1 MKKTITRMEI
11 EDFLIDHFDI
21 DTYELI
27 QNEDKPGWLKNGFG
41 ADSFDF
47 AEMQYKIEK
56 KYNIEIPYINTI
68 KNFSF
73 VELVNYLTNL
83 CNGTP
88 VQDTQKNTE
97 TPCKPVSAP
106 HTKKTSNKKSA
117 FDYTQI
123 DIFKKLFSLFRKSDM
138 QIQKDKRDK
147 ETANNLIKYLQSV
160 NVVQS
165 GNELFQ
171 TDDFKIIC
179 EPVVNKICVTDIKTK
194 EILFTTK
201 DVQKYSVIKELLN
214 ERCVKTEI
222 KKYEIFNERLKKL
235 INQNTQ

>member
-1 MKKTITRMEI
+1 MEI

>member
-11 EDFLIDHFDI
+11 EEFLIDHFDI

-123 DIFKKLFSLFRKSDM
+123 DILKKLFSLFRKSDM

-147 ETANNLIKYLQSV
+147 ETANNLIEYLQYID
-160 NVVQS
+160 VVQL
-165 GNELFQ
+165 GTELFQ
-171 TDDFKIIC
+171 TNEFQIIC
-179 EPVVNKICVTDIKTK
+179 EPVVNLVCVTDTK
-194 EILFTTK
+194 TK
-201 DVQKYSVIKELLN
+201 DVLFKTKNAHIYSAVIKSLKEQ
-214 ERCVKTEI
+214 CVKTQI
-222 KKYEIFNERLKKL
+222 KINKNFNERLKSL
-235 INQNTQ
+235 INQNTK

>member
-56 KYNIEIPYINTI
+56 KYNIEIPYIDTI

-83 CNGTP
+83 CNGTQ

-147 ETANNLIKYLQSV
+147 ETTDNLTKYLQSV
-160 NVVQS
+160 DVVQS
-165 GNELFQ
+165 GKELFQ
-171 TDDFKIIC
+171 TNEFQIIC
-179 EPVVNKICVTDIKTK
+179 EAVVNKICVTDIKTK

-201 DVQKYSVIKELLN
+201 DVQKYSVIKKLLN

-235 INQNTQ
+235 INQNTK

>member
-1 MKKTITRMEI
+1 MEI
-11 EDFLIDHFDI
+11 EEFLIDHFDI

>member
-147 ETANNLIKYLQSV
+147 ETTDNLIKYLQSV

-165 GNELFQ
+165 GKELFQ
-171 TDDFKIIC
+171 TNEFQIIC

-201 DVQKYSVIKELLN
+201 DVQKYSVIKKLLN

-222 KKYEIFNERLKKL
+222 KKYEMFNERLKSL
-235 INQNTQ
+235 INQNTK

>member
-11 EDFLIDHFDI
+11 EDFLINHFDI

-56 KYNIEIPYINTI
+56 KYNIEIPYIDTI

-83 CNGTP
+83 CNGIP

-147 ETANNLIKYLQSV
+147 ETANKLIEYLQYID
-160 NVVQS
+160 VVQL
-165 GNELFQ
+165 GTELFQ

-179 EPVVNKICVTDIKTK
+179 EPAVNKIRVTDIKTK

-201 DVQKYSVIKELLN
+201 DVQKYSVIKKLLN

-222 KKYEIFNERLKKL
+222 KKYEMFNERLKSL
-235 INQNTQ
+235 INQNTK